1 MNMYFSLLYM
11 IPSLVEKLK
20 GNHMIRENFYTIVDG
35 RRIELMRQQPVK
47 TIKLNL
53 NAGRNARLLHDMAE
67 RFASEQY
74 LSSDQLKILHKA
86 IDHIIGLGY
95 DYLNTFSPYD
105 RLFHSNFND
114 VYKYYNLNFKTM

>member
-1 MNMYFSLLYM
+1 
-11 IPSLVEKLK
+11 
-20 GNHMIRENFYTIVDG
+20 
-35 RRIELMRQQPVK
+35 MRQQPVK